1 MRQAIGRVLLI
12 FVMLVVL
19 GCSVVQ
25 MVYNRAESLAYW
37 WLDDKLHFSP
47 SQADQVHA
55 SLSSWLAWHRQTQL
69 PLYAVFLARSQQEAR
84 QPVSPTLVC
93 QRRAEVEGM
102 VRLALDAAVPHVT
115 RVALTLSPEQ
125 LAAYEAYMDKRNRAY
140 QDKYLPS
147 KPADRDEA
155 AERFVVQWVE
165 VFYGALRD
173 EQQASLARDVKAMPV
188 DAQVLYDL
196 RLSLQARFM
205 GLTRQLIEQRASQV
219 QAERSWRAHIQEA
232 FEPSQPAM
240 RSRYA
245 QWYEAGCSAAAAL
258 HNGSLAAQRE
268 HLAALFHRWEEDARK
283 LSVPS
288 MPVMN

>member
-1 MRQAIGRVLLI
+1 MRQAIGRVFLI
-12 FVMLVVL
+12 CVMLVVL

-37 WLDDKLHFSP
+37 WLDDKLHFSS

-69 PLYAVFLARSQQEAR
+69 PVYAVFLARSQLEAR
-84 QPVSPTLVC
+84 QPVTPALVC
-93 QRRAEVEGM
+93 QRRAELEGM
-102 VRLALDAAVPHVT
+102 VRLALDAAVPHLS
-115 RVALTLSPEQ
+115 RVALTLSPDQ

-140 QDKYLPS
+140 QDKYLPA
-147 KPADRDEA
+147 KPVDRDEA
-155 AERFVVQWVE
+155 AARFVVQWAE
-165 VFYGALRD
+165 FFYGALRD

-196 RLSLQARFM
+196 RLNLQQRFM
-205 GLTRQLIEQRASQV
+205 GLTRQLTEQLASPV

-245 QWYEAGCSAAAAL
+245 RWYEAGCSAAAAL
-258 HNGSLAAQRE
+258 HNSSLPPQRE
-268 HLAALFHRWEEDARK
+268 HLAALFQRWEEDARK

-288 MPVMN
+288 MPATN

>member
-1 MRQAIGRVLLI
+1 MRQAIGRGLLI
-12 FVMLVVL
+12 CVMLVVL

-25 MVYNRAESLAYW
+25 MAYNRAESLAYW

-47 SQADQVHA
+47 SQAEQVHA
-55 SLSSWLAWHRQTQL
+55 GLSSWLAWHRQTQL
-69 PLYAVFLARSQQEAR
+69 PVYAVFLARSQLEAR
-84 QPVSPTLVC
+84 QSVTPALVC
-93 QRRAEVEGM
+93 QRRAEIEGM
-102 VRLALDAAVPHVT
+102 VRLAMDAAVPHLA
-115 RVALTLSPEQ
+115 RVALTLSPDQ
-125 LAAYEAYMDKRNRAY
+125 LAAYEAYMDKRNYAY
-140 QDKYLPS
+140 QDKYLPA

-155 AERFVVQWVE
+155 AERFVVQWAE

-196 RLSLQARFM
+196 RLSLQGRFM
-205 GLTRQLIEQRASQV
+205 GLTRQLIDQHASQV

-245 QWYEAGCSAAAAL
+245 QWYETGCSAAAAL
-258 HNGSLAAQRE
+258 HNGSLPPQRE

-288 MPVMN
+288 TPAMN